1 MFVTDHQVVT
11 SVDVEWLFSH
21 GHLLLT
27 HVRSGLSSQSTRALL
42 CLGLWSG
49 LGLIKDKDVQIISC
63 LADVVGDDR
72 EMPEGWDAI
81 PDGVEE

>member
-11 SVDVEWLFSH
+11 SVDVEWLFSR
-21 GHLLLT
+21 GHLLLM
-27 HVRSGLSSQSTRALL
+27 HVRSGLSLQSTRALL

-72 EMPEGWDAI
+72 EMTEGWDAI